1 MSEKIVIASDIHGSA
16 YWCQKLLDA
25 FEKENASRLLLLGDL
40 LYHGPRNPF
49 PNDYSTQS
57 VSSLLN
63 GVKDKIT
70 AVRGNCDSEV
80 DQMVLE
86 FPMLADYALVR
97 VDGHTLFATHG
108 HLFNETVLPP
118 MGTCDVLL
126 NGHFHVP
133 KACALASGG
142 IYANCGSVALPKS
155 GTPHSYIVY
164 ENGVLTWKNLE
175 NGESF
180 LSHSITE

>member
-1 MSEKIVIASDIHGSA
+1 MSEKIIIASDIHGSA

-49 PNDYSTQS
+49 PNEYSTQS

-63 GVKDKIT
+63 GVKEKIT
-70 AVRGNCDSEV
+70 AIRGNCDSEV

-97 VDGHTLFATHG
+97 VDHYTFFATHG
-108 HLFNETVLPP
+108 HLFNETILPP
-118 MGTCDVLL
+118 LQKGDVLL
-126 NGHFHVP
+126 NGHFHTP
-133 KACALASGG
+133 KACALVNGG

-164 ENGVLTWKNLE
+164 KNGVLTWKNLE

-180 LSHSITE
+180 LTYSLSE

>member
-1 MSEKIVIASDIHGSA
+1 MSEKIIIASDIHGSA
-16 YWCQKLLDA
+16 YWCQKLLEA
-25 FEKENASRLLLLGDL
+25 FEKENANRLLLLGDL

-57 VSSLLN
+57 VSALLN
-63 GVKDKIT
+63 GVKEKIT
-70 AVRGNCDSEV
+70 AIRGNCDSEV

-97 VDGHTLFATHG
+97 VDGRTLFATHG
-108 HLFNETVLPP
+108 HLFNETVVPP
-118 MGTCDVLL
+118 LQKGDALL
-126 NGHFHVP
+126 NGHFHTP
-133 KACALASGG
+133 KACVIANGV

-164 ENGVLTWKNLE
+164 EKGVLTWKNLE

-180 LSHSITE
+180 LRYSLCE